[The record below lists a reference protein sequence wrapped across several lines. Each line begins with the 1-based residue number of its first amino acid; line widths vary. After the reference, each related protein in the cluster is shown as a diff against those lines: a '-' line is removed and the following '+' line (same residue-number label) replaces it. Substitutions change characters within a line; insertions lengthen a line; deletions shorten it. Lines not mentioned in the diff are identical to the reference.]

1 MNILPIRLYAQE
13 GTGQTPAPETPTQTP
28 QNLVGEEE
36 FADEEIDLSDEGG
49 AEAPAPEAP
58 EATEEAED
66 TKKTFKRRGP
76 KRYTTLTHERD
87 EARNYAQQLQAELE
101 RERQR
106 AAELEAKANEA
117 SNVAMHSYAA
127 KAESDLRE
135 ARAFHS
141 SAIESGDPNKITE
154 AAERLASAKATM
166 DDVEAWKKSEKN
178 KPAEQPRQ
186 QQTQQQLQKTPITDL
201 PPEIKGWVMENRY
214 FDAVQR
220 DENGDVIFDRSGKPI
235 ENPDYDDD
243 MHIEATMFATKLE
256 RQIANGRLNFKV
268 ASPEYFQAVE
278 EHMRQEFPDY
288 FGEEEQEQPKQ
299 QAKKSS
305 PVAAPSRSM
314 SSGGQVTNS
323 SSKFKLTGDQIR
335 FVKKMVDNGGG
346 PKYPQGHPKQFQPMS
361 FADAKVS
368 YARRL
373 MNKNNT

>member
-1 MNILPIRLYAQE
+1 MNFLRTRLYAAE
-13 GTGQTPAPETPTQTP
+13 GAGQASTPEPQTS
-28 QNLVGEEE
+28 QNLTGEEE
-36 FADEEIDLSDEGG
+36 FNDEEIELSEDGE
-49 AEAPAPEAP
+49 AEAAAPEA
-58 EATEEAED
+58 ESTEEAEE

-76 KRYTTLTHERD
+76 KRYATLTHERD
-87 EARNYAQQLQAELE
+87 EARGYAQQLQAELE

-106 AAELEAKANEA
+106 ASEFEAKANEA

-141 SAIESGDPNKITE
+141 ASIESGDPTKITE
-154 AAERLASAKATM
+154 AAERLASAKSTM

-186 QQTQQQLQKTPITDL
+186 QQAQQQQQKLQIPEL

-214 FDAVQR
+214 FDSVQR
-220 DENGDVIFDRSGKPI
+220 DRNGDVVFDRSGKPV
-235 ENPDYDDD
+235 ENPEYDDR
-243 MHIEATMFATKLE
+243 MHIEATLFATSLE
-256 RQIANGRLNFKV
+256 RDITNGRVDYKV

-278 EHMRQEFPDY
+278 DHMAQKFPDY
-288 FGEEEQEQPKQ
+288 FGEEEQEQPKAQ
-299 QAKKSS
+299 PKKAS

-323 SSKFKLTGDQIR
+323 TKFKLTGDQVR

-346 PKYPQGHPKQFQPMS
+346 PKYPQGHPNQFRPMS

-373 MNKNNT
+373 MNTNKT

>member
-1 MNILPIRLYAQE
+1 MNILPTKLYAAE
-13 GTGQTPAPETPTQTP
+13 GTGQTPATEPQTP
-28 QNLVGEEE
+28 QNLTGEEE
-36 FADEEIDLSDEGG
+36 FNDEEIELSEEGG
-49 AEAPAPEAP
+49 EAEAAEAP
-58 EATEEAED
+58 EEAEE

-76 KRYTTLTHERD
+76 KRYATLTHERD
-87 EARNYAQQLQAELE
+87 EARGYANQLQAELE

-106 AAELEAKANEA
+106 ASEFEAKANEA

-141 SAIESGDPNKITE
+141 ASIESGDPTKITE
-154 AAERLASAKATM
+154 AAERLASAKSTM

-186 QQTQQQLQKTPITDL
+186 QQAQQQPQNMQTPEL
-201 PPEIKGWVMENRY
+201 PPEIKGWMMENRY

-220 DENGDVIFDRSGKPI
+220 DNNGDVVFDRAGKPV

-256 RQIANGRLNFKV
+256 RQISSGRLDYKV
-268 ASPEYFQAVE
+268 SSPEYFQAVE
-278 EHMRQEFPDY
+278 EHMRQQFPDY
-288 FGEEEQEQPKQ
+288 FGEEEQEQPKAQ
-299 QAKKSS
+299 PKRAS
-305 PVAAPSRSM
+305 PVAAPTRSM
-314 SSGGQVTNS
+314 SSGGQVKNS
-323 SSKFKLTGDQIR
+323 TKFKLTGDQIR

-346 PKYPQGHPKQFQPMS
+346 PKYPQGHPSQFRPMS
-361 FADAKVS
+361 FDDAKVS

-373 MNKNNT
+373 MNTNKT

>member
-1 MNILPIRLYAQE
+1 MNFLQTRLYAAE
-13 GTGQTPAPETPTQTP
+13 GAGQTSTPEPQTS
-28 QNLVGEEE
+28 QNLTGEEE
-36 FADEEIDLSDEGG
+36 FNDEEIELSEEGG
-49 AEAPAPEAP
+49 EAEAAEAPE
-58 EATEEAED
+58 ETEE

-76 KRYTTLTHERD
+76 KRYATLTHERD
-87 EARNYAQQLQAELE
+87 EARGYANQLQAELE

-106 AAELEAKANEA
+106 ASEFEAKANEA
-117 SNVAMHSYAA
+117 SNVAMHSYAS

-141 SAIESGDPNKITE
+141 AAIESGDPAKITE
-154 AAERLASAKATM
+154 AAERLASAKSTM

-186 QQTQQQLQKTPITDL
+186 QQAQQQQQKLQIPEL
-201 PPEIKGWVMENRY
+201 PPEVKGWVMENRY

-220 DENGDVIFDRSGKPI
+220 DRNGDVVFDRSGRPV
-235 ENPDYDDD
+235 ENPEYDDR
-243 MHIEATMFATKLE
+243 MHIEATLFATSLE
-256 RQIANGRLNFKV
+256 RDITNGRVDFKV

-278 EHMRQEFPDY
+278 DHMAQKFPDY
-288 FGEEEQEQPKQ
+288 FGEEEQEQPKTQ
-299 QAKKSS
+299 PKKSS

-323 SSKFKLTGDQIR
+323 TKFKLTGDQIR

-346 PKYPQGHPKQFQPMS
+346 PKYPQGHSQQFKPMS

-373 MNKNNT
+373 MNKNT

>member
-1 MNILPIRLYAQE
+1 MNFLPIRLYAAE
-13 GTGQTPAPETPTQTP
+13 GAGQTSTPEPQTPA
-28 QNLVGEEE
+28 NLTGEEE
-36 FADEEIDLSDEGG
+36 FNDEEIELSEEGG
-49 AEAPAPEAP
+49 AETAETSEEPE
-58 EATEEAED
+58 E

-76 KRYTTLTHERD
+76 KRYATLTHERD
-87 EARNYAQQLQAELE
+87 EARGYANQLQAELE
-101 RERQR
+101 RERAR

-141 SAIESGDPNKITE
+141 AAIESGDPGKITE
-154 AAERLASAKATM
+154 AAERLASAKSTM
-166 DDVEAWKKSEKN
+166 DDVESWKKSQKTA
-178 KPAEQPRQ
+178 PAEPQRQPQPRQ
-186 QQTQQQLQKTPITDL
+186 QPQNAQIPDL
-201 PPEIKGWVMENRY
+201 PPEIKSWMVENRY

-220 DENGDVIFDRSGKPI
+220 DSNGDVVFDRSGRPV

-256 RQIANGRLNFKV
+256 RQIASGRLAYKV
-268 ASPEYFQAVE
+268 SSPEYFQAVE
-278 EHMRQEFPDY
+278 EHMRQQFPDY

-299 QAKKSS
+299 QPRKAS
-305 PVAAPSRSM
+305 PVAAPTRSM
-314 SSGGQVTNS
+314 SSGGEAKSPTR
-323 SSKFKLTGDQIR
+323 FKLTGDQIR

-346 PKYPQGHPKQFQPMS
+346 PKYPQGHPQEFKPMS

-373 MNKNNT
+373 MNTNKS